1 MKKELGYRIRKL
13 RESRDFTQENMAA
26 ELGITGGAYAKIE
39 RGETDPSFTRLH
51 DIADILGVSISNLLT
66 GATPA
71 GNMFEEATVDYSA
84 VSRSDIRH
92 LSQMIEKVNDEI
104 DKIKTEIALLKKSN
118 AGR

>member
-1 MKKELGYRIRKL
+1 VKKELGYRIRKL

-51 DIADILGVSISNLLT
+51 DIADILGVTISSLLT

-71 GNMFEEATVDYSA
+71 GNMVEETAVAYGSA
-84 VSRSDIRH
+84 SKADIDH
-92 LSQMIEKVNDEI
+92 LSHLIAKVNKEI
-104 DKIKTEIALLKKSN
+104 DKIRTEIALLKKSKS
-118 AGR
+118 G

>member
-51 DIADILGVSISNLLT
+51 DIADILGVSVASLIGGT
-66 GATPA
+66 GASPNETGEPA
-71 GNMFEEATVDYSA
+71 VGYGA
-84 VSRSDIRH
+84 VSRSEIDH
-92 LSQMIEKVNDEI
+92 LTQLIGRANREIEKI
-104 DKIKTEIALLKKSN
+104 RTELAALKK
-118 AGR
+118 RR